1 MFKKI
6 LVPVDGSDESRK
18 ALELAKGI
26 ASGCQTADITL
37 LYVMNPVILA
47 AAATPG
53 DEKFIS
59 AVPEILV
66 FRQQEADMIL
76 EEMAKLLADT
86 PVQVERKAL
95 EGHPART
102 ILETAN
108 EGHYELIVM
117 GSRGM
122 SRLAGFLLGSVSD
135 AVVHHAHCP
144 VMIVR

>member
-26 ASGCQTADITL
+26 ASGCQTTDITL
-37 LYVMNPVILA
+37 LYVMNPIVFA
-47 AAATPG
+47 AAASPG
-53 DEKFIS
+53 EEKFIS
-59 AVPEILV
+59 AVPEIMV
-66 FRQQEADMIL
+66 FRQQEADMVL

-86 PVQVERKAL
+86 SVQVERKAL
-95 EGHPART
+95 EGHPARA
-102 ILETAN
+102 ILETAK
-108 EGHYELIVM
+108 EGHFDLIVM

>member
-1 MFKKI
+1 MFNKI

-37 LYVMNPVILA
+37 LYVMNPIVLA
-47 AAATPG
+47 AAAAPG
-53 DEKFIS
+53 EEKFIS
-59 AVPEILV
+59 AVPEIMV
-66 FRQQEADMIL
+66 FRQQEADMVL
-76 EEMAKLLADT
+76 GEMTKLLADT
-86 PVQVERKAL
+86 PVKVEQKAV

-102 ILETAN
+102 ILETAK
-108 EGHYELIVM
+108 EGQFDLIVM

-144 VMIVR
+144 VMVVR

>member
-26 ASGCQTADITL
+26 ASSGQTNEITL
-37 LYVMNPVILA
+37 LYVMNPVFLA
-47 AAATPG
+47 VAATPG
-53 DEKFIS
+53 EEKFVS
-59 AVPEILV
+59 AVPE
-66 FRQQEADMIL
+66 IL

-86 PVQVERKAL
+86 PVAVERKAL

-102 ILETAN
+102 ILETAK
-108 EGHYELIVM
+108 EGQYDLIVM